1 MALTTMAKNRNSGL
15 GRGLDA
21 IFLDNAGE
29 EPKSGVTMLRVSEI
43 EPRPDQPRKNFE
55 PEAIAALAD
64 SIAENGVLQPLLV
77 RSGEDGFYQIIAG
90 ERRWRASKMA
100 GLTEVPVIIT
110 EADDKK
116 AFELALIENIQRENL
131 NAIEEAAA
139 IRDLMTEYGLT
150 HEEVSVRISRSR
162 SAVSNAIRLLDLP
175 DSVMK
180 MVADGQLSSGHAR
193 ALLGLK
199 NRDDIVR
206 AAETVIE
213 REMSVRS
220 TEEYVRSTNRAAEC
234 DAENSGKTET
244 DNSVLPQVRYMKYLE
259 NKICESFGHG
269 VKIINTPKRKKI
281 EIEYTD
287 NDDFEKIIKKMCG
300 EYFFDE
306 IEKVPEQSGN
316 V

>member
-1 MALTTMAKNRNSGL
+1 
-15 GRGLDA
+15 
-21 IFLDNAGE
+21 
-29 EPKSGVTMLRVSEI
+29 
-43 EPRPDQPRKNFE
+43 
-55 PEAIAALAD
+55 
-64 SIAENGVLQPLLV
+64 
-77 RSGEDGFYQIIAG
+77 
-90 ERRWRASKMA
+90 MA

-220 TEEYVRSTNRAAEC
+220 TEEYVRSMNRAAEC
-234 DAENSGKTET
+234 GAENSGKTET
-244 DNSVLPQVRYMKYLE
+244 DNSVLPQDQVYE
-259 NKICESFGHG
+259 VS
-269 VKIINTPKRKKI
+269 
-281 EIEYTD
+281 
-287 NDDFEKIIKKMCG
+287 
-300 EYFFDE
+300 
-306 IEKVPEQSGN
+306 
-316 V
+316 

>member
-1 MALTTMAKNRNSGL
+1 
-15 GRGLDA
+15 
-21 IFLDNAGE
+21 
-29 EPKSGVTMLRVSEI
+29 
-43 EPRPDQPRKNFE
+43 
-55 PEAIAALAD
+55 
-64 SIAENGVLQPLLV
+64 
-77 RSGEDGFYQIIAG
+77 
-90 ERRWRASKMA
+90 
-100 GLTEVPVIIT
+100 
-110 EADDKK
+110 
-116 AFELALIENIQRENL
+116 
-131 NAIEEAAA
+131 
-139 IRDLMTEYGLT
+139 MTEYGLT

-220 TEEYVRSTNRAAEC
+220 TEEYVRSMNRAAEC

-306 IEKVPEQSGN
+306 IEKVPEQSGK